1 MQSEGAQGAS
11 FRLHFAEVADACLM
25 RDAHHLLTPA
35 DGRPF
40 NYKGG
45 ELDVPQAVEVFKA
58 ALLDVADSVPGRM
71 QLLQQTAL
79 ALLSRRHQLLISRA
93 GTGKSLYGDT
103 VFSHFEGVTFK
114 AQFTQGTRVETVLGG
129 LDLKLF
135 HEGKLWHD
143 TSHSLVTA
151 DFAYLDEFMNANDL
165 VLEALLGILNER
177 RFTQGEQQ
185 ETAQLHTALAMT
197 NHLKYSAIS
206 EPILDRFMFKASID
220 PHGDTLND
228 ILIDL
233 AYAKHHGHP
242 APPEHPI
249 PLHVLRQLSDIV
261 QGDHPDRRVEAT
273 HDALF
278 LKNEL
283 IETYLRLHDARIRA
297 QGPREGVHP
306 ADTYISPRTK
316 SACRDV
322 LNASALLHHRGH
334 VEKEDLYALRY
345 VLTTIPGN
353 DRAIP
358 DSSQDTFNEAIHTT
372 LASFTDNDLQ
382 TVNELTT
389 IAQTYGWFAHGIQL
403 EAQQSHNKVV
413 RLFLS
418 LIGKGSWSDVG
429 YETFV
434 DALSSREIP
443 NGRVNELREEIL
455 EDILEHSTSA

>member
-1 MQSEGAQGAS
+1 
-11 FRLHFAEVADACLM
+11 M
-25 RDAHHLLTPA
+25 RDAHHLLVPA
-35 DGRPF
+35 DGRPDA
-40 NYKGG
+40 YKGG

-58 ALLDVADSVPGRM
+58 ALLDVADAVPGRM
-71 QLLQQTAL
+71 MLLQQTAL

-103 VFSHFEGVTFK
+103 VFSHFQGITFK
-114 AQFTQGTRVETVLGG
+114 AQFTQGTRVETILGG

-185 ETAQLHTALAMT
+185 EDARLHTALAMT

-228 ILIDL
+228 MRIDL
-233 AYAKHHGHP
+233 AYARHHGHP

-249 PLHVLRQLSDIV
+249 PLHVLRELSDIV
-261 QGDHPDRRVEAT
+261 QGEHASRAIDAT
-273 HDALF
+273 HDILF

-283 IETYLRLHDARIRA
+283 IETFMRLHDSRVRSQLPASN
-297 QGPREGVHP
+297 GHHP
-306 ADTYISPRTK
+306 ADSYVSPRTK
-316 SACRDV
+316 AACRDV
-322 LNASALLHHRGH
+322 LNASAMLHHRGT
-334 VEKEDLYALRY
+334 VTKDDLHALRY

-353 DRAIP
+353 DRSIP
-358 DSSQDTFNEAIHTT
+358 DPSQDTFTEAIHTT
-372 LASFTDNDLQ
+372 LASFTESDLQ

-389 IAQTYGWFAHGIQL
+389 IAQTFGWFTHGTPL
-403 EAQQSHNKVV
+403 EAQPAHGRIA
-413 RLFLS
+413 RLFLT
-418 LIGKGSWSDVG
+418 LIGKGSWHEVSYD
-429 YETFV
+429 TFV
-434 DALSSREIP
+434 DALRGREIT

-455 EDILEHSTSA
+455 EEILEHSTSG

>member
-1 MQSEGAQGAS
+1 
-11 FRLHFAEVADACLM
+11 M

-40 NYKGG
+40 HYLGG
-45 ELDVPQAVEVFKA
+45 DLDVPRAVEAFKA
-58 ALLDVADSVPGRM
+58 ALLDVGEAVPGRM

-79 ALLSRRHQLLISRA
+79 ALLSRRHQLLVSRA

-103 VFSHFEGVTFK
+103 VFGHFQGVTFK
-114 AQFTQGTRVETVLGG
+114 AQFTQGTRVETILGG
-129 LDLKLF
+129 LDLKQF
-135 HEGKLWHD
+135 HEGKIWHD

-185 ETAQLHTALAMT
+185 ETANLHSALAMT

-220 PHGDTLND
+220 PHGDTMND

-242 APPEHPI
+242 EPPEHPI
-249 PLHVLRQLSDIV
+249 PLHVLRELSDIV
-261 QGDHPDRRVEAT
+261 QGAHPERGIEAT
-273 HDALF
+273 HDLLF

-283 IETYLRLHDARIRA
+283 IETFMRLQDARLRHIPP
-297 QGPREGVHP
+297 QNGFHP
-306 ADTYISPRTK
+306 ADSYVSPRTK
-316 SACRDV
+316 AACRDV
-322 LNASALLHHRGH
+322 MNASALLHHRGA
-334 VEKEDLYALRY
+334 VVKDDLFSLRF

-353 DRAIP
+353 DRSIP
-358 DSSQDTFNEAIHTT
+358 DPAQDTFAEAIHTT
-372 LASFTDNDLQ
+372 LASFTDSDLQ

-389 IAQTYGWFAHGIQL
+389 IAQTFGWFAHGTPL
-403 EAQQSHNKVV
+403 ESQPSHGRVV

-418 LIGKGSWSDVG
+418 LIGKGSWHDVG

-434 DALSSREIP
+434 DALKSRDIP

-455 EDILEHSTSA
+455 EEILEHANV

>member
-1 MQSEGAQGAS
+1 MK
-11 FRLHFAEVADACLM
+11 
-25 RDAHHLLTPA
+25 DAHHLLTPA

-40 NYKGG
+40 AYQGG
-45 ELDVPQAVEVFKA
+45 ELDVPQAVEVFKS

-114 AQFTQGTRVETVLGG
+114 AQFTQGTRVETILGG

-143 TSHSLVTA
+143 TTHSLVTA

-185 ETAQLHTALAMT
+185 ETARLHTALAMT

-233 AYAKHHGHP
+233 AYGKHHGHP
-242 APPEHPI
+242 VAPEHPI
-249 PLHVLRQLSDIV
+249 PLHVLRELADIV
-261 QGDHPDRRVEAT
+261 QGDHSDRAIEAG
-273 HDALF
+273 HDILF

-283 IETYLRLHDARIRA
+283 IETYMRLQESRLRSQAPLDGSHHPVDA
-297 QGPREGVHP
+297 
-306 ADTYISPRTK
+306 YISPRTK
-316 SACRDV
+316 AACRDV

-334 VEKEDLYALRY
+334 VVKDDLYSLRF

-353 DRAIP
+353 DRAAP
-358 DSSQDTFNEAIHTT
+358 DPSQDTFAEAVHTT
-372 LASFTDNDLQ
+372 LSSFTDADLQ
-382 TVNELTT
+382 AVEELTT
-389 IAQTYGWFAHGIQL
+389 IAQTYGWFSHGIQL
-403 EAQQSHNKVV
+403 ESQPSHNRVM
-413 RLFLS
+413 RLFLG
-418 LIGKGSWSDVG
+418 LIGKGSWHDVNS
-429 YETFV
+429 ETFV
-434 DALSSREIP
+434 EALRNREIN

-455 EDILEHSTSA
+455 EEILEHSASA